1 LAQPLHSTK
10 HENLTNSFNLE
21 SNMNTFKK
29 GLLAGTAA
37 LAMSM
42 SAQAS
47 EINVGGVVWDP
58 DSMIDFTSHG
68 SITENFVANIGEIVS
83 GHGLFSTIN
92 SGLPNFATFCP
103 GCELTFTF
111 SMELDD
117 IDLLSGDFIFKD
129 LTIDIYVDDSLDYQT
144 ALGTFT
150 ESAAE
155 AGNGDLWLSLS
166 SALLSSSGTD
176 LGTDSATGSGSAL
189 MDVTG
194 GLAMSNFDTDSKLG
208 GADFVLSSSF
218 QPSAIHP
225 GLLTGTFDLTG
236 DSIPEPSTIALL
248 GLGLLGFAGA
258 RKRKA

>member
-1 LAQPLHSTK
+1 MAQPLHSTK
-10 HENLTNSFNLE
+10 HENLTNSSNSE
-21 SNMNTFKK
+21 SNINTFKK
-29 GLLAGTAA
+29 GLLAGAAA

-58 DSMIDFTSHG
+58 ESMIDFTSHG
-68 SITENFVANIGEIVS
+68 SITESFAGVEGDIVS
-83 GHGLFSTIN
+83 GHGMFSTIN

-103 GCELTFTF
+103 GCELTFTL
-111 SMELDD
+111 SMELKT
-117 IDLLSGDFIFKD
+117 IVSLTEFAFKD

-155 AGNGDLWLSLS
+155 ASNGDLWLSLFGS
-166 SALLSSSGTD
+166 SLVSTGTN
-176 LGTDSATGSGSAL
+176 LGTASATGTGSSL
-189 MDVTG
+189 LDVMG

-208 GADFVLSSSF
+208 GADFVLASTF
-218 QPSAIHP
+218 LPSLSHP
-225 GLLTGTFDLTG
+225 GFLAGTFILAG